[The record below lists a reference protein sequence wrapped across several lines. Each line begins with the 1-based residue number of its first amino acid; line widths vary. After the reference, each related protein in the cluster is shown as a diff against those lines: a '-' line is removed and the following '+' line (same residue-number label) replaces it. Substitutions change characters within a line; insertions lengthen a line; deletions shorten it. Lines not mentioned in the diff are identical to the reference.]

1 VRFAAAL
8 LVLGGLA
15 GTAATVAAQ
24 ELSMGVRAGVTIPAG
39 SYGESSESLGTGW
52 NVGVV
57 ARLNFG
63 SSRLGLQLDLGY
75 SANSIEGPPYGVVG
89 DWQGGIGLTFL
100 VLPLSAA
107 VRPYVLAG
115 AGVDYWQDNNGN
127 GIVPAVYGSAG
138 FDVPLE
144 PLIPYAE
151 VQYRNVL
158 TPGSN
163 LRTLQLIFGVRYVVG
178 YR

>member
-1 VRFAAAL
+1 MRFPSAV

-15 GTAATVAAQ
+15 STTATVAAQ
-24 ELSMGVRAGVTIPAG
+24 ELSTGLRAGVTIPAG
-39 SYGESSESLGTGW
+39 SYGESSVSLGTGW
-52 NVGVV
+52 NVGGV

-63 SSRLGLQLDLGY
+63 SSRLGLQMDLGY

-89 DWQGGIGLTFL
+89 DWQGGVGLAFL

-115 AGVDYWQDNNGN
+115 VGVDYWQDNNGN
-127 GIVPAVYGSAG
+127 GIVPALYGSAG
-138 FDVPLE
+138 FDVPLT
-144 PLIPYAE
+144 PLMPYAE

-163 LRTLQLIFGVRYVVG
+163 LRTIQLIFGVRYVVG